1 MNLEK
6 VSGGPP
12 RILVVDDDYNIKE
25 TMKDILEE
33 EGYIVETA
41 DSLSKAQEIIEK
53 ENFNVILS
61 DLSLGEY
68 SSLSLVELVRR
79 KSPHTIFILI
89 TGQDKLDADLEA
101 TKNDVDE
108 YILKPIQP
116 NELIHKIKIHL
127 EKQMLTKK
135 LSQK

>member
-79 KSPHTIFILI
+79 KSPRTIFILI

>member
-1 MNLEK
+1 
-6 VSGGPP
+6 
-12 RILVVDDDYNIKE
+12 
-25 TMKDILEE
+25 
-33 EGYIVETA
+33 
-41 DSLSKAQEIIEK
+41 
-53 ENFNVILS
+53 
-61 DLSLGEY
+61 LGEY
-68 SSLSLVELVRR
+68 SGLSLVELVRR
-79 KSPHTIFILI
+79 KSPHTVFILI

>member
-53 ENFNVILS
+53 ENFNVIIS

-79 KSPHTIFILI
+79 KSPRTIFILI

>member
-1 MNLEK
+1 MNIEK
-6 VSGGPP
+6 VSGEPP

-33 EGYIVETA
+33 EGFIVETA
-41 DSLSKAQEIIEK
+41 DSLSKVQEIIEK
-53 ENFNVILS
+53 ENFNVIIS

-68 SSLSLVELVRR
+68 SGLSLVELVRR
-79 KSPHTIFILI
+79 KSPHTVFILI

-108 YILKPIQP
+108 YILKPI
-116 NELIHKIKIHL
+116 
-127 EKQMLTKK
+127 
-135 LSQK
+135 